1 MNQIVK
7 PDESDSA
14 RCPHF
19 DEVDEE
25 TLRRLFSKVAAVRS
39 EDYDLFQFTHRPM
52 EVFRGTAAGG
62 ETWGE
67 DRIYQEFSDNRVG
80 NFAVVIEGEVGTGK
94 SELCAYLSH
103 RLRLDGRPML
113 HIDKDD
119 DLMSIL
125 SERIPEFYQEQFGE
139 ELSGASEFKRLR
151 DDIVDIPQTVADNA
165 TSGATLTLR
174 RQGTTLL
181 PTVSRPTRYA
191 IISQRN

>member
-1 MNQIVK
+1 MG
-7 PDESDSA
+7 
-14 RCPHF
+14 
-19 DEVDEE
+19 
-25 TLRRLFSKVAAVRS
+25 
-39 EDYDLFQFTHRPM
+39 
-52 EVFRGTAAGG
+52 VFRGSRGRWLMG
-62 ETWGE
+62 R

-139 ELSGASEFKRLR
+139 ELSRASEFKRLR